1 MKNISRKRIQ
11 TRRMRMIEI
20 VKHGKK
26 NYTFRCDSCGC
37 EFTTDGAEIFREK
50 RINGKAWIY
59 CPECGAQI
67 SVGHVDDADDIVKK
81 QIYC

>member
-1 MKNISRKRIQ
+1 MGREKAIQ

-20 VKHGKK
+20 IKHGKK
-26 NYTFRCDSCGC
+26 KYTFRCDSCGC

-59 CPECGAQI
+59 CPECGSQI
-67 SVGHVDDADDIVKK
+67 LIPYYMHEQMRHANVEEE
-81 QIYC
+81 